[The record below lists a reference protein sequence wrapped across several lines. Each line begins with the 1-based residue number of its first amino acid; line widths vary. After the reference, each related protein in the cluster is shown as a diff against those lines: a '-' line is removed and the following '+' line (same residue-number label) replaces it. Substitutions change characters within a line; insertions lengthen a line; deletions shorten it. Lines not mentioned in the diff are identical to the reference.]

1 MGLRGCYRFSS
12 VCNTGE
18 PSYKIIL
25 PEPVGSLT
33 KLSEKLL
40 LVQHRQLVCSQCL
53 LPRDCLLVSDM
64 A

>member
-1 MGLRGCYRFSS
+1 M
-12 VCNTGE
+12 CNTGE

-25 PEPVGSLT
+25 PECVGSLT

-40 LVQHRQLVCSQCL
+40 LVQHRQLVCSQRL